1 MPVTA
6 EKLFLELPPI
16 VQVKVSDFGL
26 SRALGV
32 EKDYYQSQLSSNLK
46 LPIAW

>member
-1 MPVTA
+1 
-6 EKLFLELPPI
+6 
-16 VQVKVSDFGL
+16 VSDFGL

-32 EKDYYQSQLSSNLK
+32 EKDYYQSQPNSSLV